1 MSQYLLLIHSNL
13 QSDTTPAEWEAF
25 FIAAR
30 RSEFFKGGSEVGRR
44 EIIGNP
50 EPAGP
55 SDHIVGYMRFDAD
68 DKEALIDLL
77 KLHPTVLHGGSVEL
91 CELPKS

>member
-1 MSQYLLLIHSNL
+1 MTQYLLLIHGNL
-13 QSDTTPAEWEAF
+13 TSDTTPAEWEAF

-30 RSEFFKGGSEVGRR
+30 QSGFFSGGSEVGRR
-44 EIIGNP
+44 EVIGDLQSAKP
-50 EPAGP
+50 T
-55 SDHIVGYMRFDAD
+55 DHIVGYMRFDTD
-68 DKEALIDLL
+68 DKQALLDLL